1 MASRSVILFTK
12 WGITMPFDALAVAA
26 LQQEYKQALVNGRI
40 DRIFQPS
47 REKVAF
53 SVFHPFP
60 RRDLWL
66 LFSIHPR
73 FYRSHLIEKK
83 PVSPQEPP
91 AFCMLLRK
99 YLQGGRFLAVSQ
111 PSSERILH
119 FKIENYNAGEGL
131 TVFTLIF
138 EATGRFAN
146 LLLVDGEGRILDAL
160 KRLPERDGQSRP
172 VLPGVPYTPPPTPAG
187 RRLETLAPQD
197 LQVIIGRSPA
207 ERPLRQ
213 ILVEEV
219 LGVSPFL
226 ATEVLSRAGLDPKTT
241 AGAISPEQTP
251 AQAEKIHSVLD
262 ELYRQVNAGESHPY
276 CYEKNGQ
283 PADFFP
289 YRPHS
294 LPEPALVPVASLSQ
308 AVAKTLDR
316 REHREEMASRQ
327 RKLLKIITRAKK
339 KTEKKA
345 QRQRDELAQAEDAD
359 LWRLYGELLTAYRH
373 QVPKGAGQVE
383 LVNYYDPEG
392 KTVTIPL
399 DPSLPAN
406 QNAQNYYKKYAK
418 AKKGQTRIATEL
430 EKTKEE
436 LAYLESLESSL
447 QNDLDLE
454 ELAAVE
460 AEMQEAGLT
469 KGRRIPGRPRQAPGG
484 RPALFRSSEGWEI
497 LVGKNNRQNDQLTF
511 KLSTPRDLW
520 FHTQKI
526 PGSHVLIRCGGKEP
540 GKEALL
546 EAANLAVYFSKAR
559 HSSKVPVDYTER
571 RHVRKPAGARP
582 GFVLYKNFQTLTIT
596 PDPELLKR
604 LGIEVDRSE

>member
-1 MASRSVILFTK
+1 
-12 WGITMPFDALAVAA
+12 MPFDALAVAA
-26 LQQEYKQALVNGRI
+26 LCQEYQQILVNGRI
-40 DRIFQPS
+40 DRIFQPG
-47 REKVAF
+47 REKVVL

-66 LFSIHPR
+66 LFSVHPR

-83 PVSPQEPP
+83 PASPQEPP

-99 YLQGGRFLAVSQ
+99 YLQGGRFLEVSQ
-111 PSSERILH
+111 PPSERILH
-119 FKIENYNAGEGL
+119 FKIENYNAEEGL

-146 LLLVDGEGRILDAL
+146 LVLVDGEGRILDAL

-172 VLPGVPYTPPPTPAG
+172 VLPGAAYTPPPSPAG
-187 RRLETLAPQD
+187 RHLETLSVQD
-197 LQVIIGRSPA
+197 LQLVIDRSPS

-213 ILVEEV
+213 ILVEEI

-226 ATEVLSRAGLDPKTT
+226 AAEVLHRAGLDPKTT
-241 AGAISPEQTP
+241 AGAISPEETP
-251 AQAEKIHSVLD
+251 AHAGKIHSILD
-262 ELYRQVNAGESHPY
+262 ELHRQIQAGQIHPY

-289 YRPHS
+289 FRPLS
-294 LPEPALVPVASLSQ
+294 LPESALTPAAGMSQ
-308 AVAKTLDR
+308 AEAMTLDR
-316 REHREEMASRQ
+316 QEHQEEMASQ
-327 RKLLKIITRAKK
+327 RRTLLSIIARAKK
-339 KTEKKA
+339 KADKKA
-345 QRQRDELAQAEDAD
+345 EKQREELAQAEDAG
-359 LWRLYGELLTAYRH
+359 LWRIYGELLTAYGR
-373 QVPKGAGQVE
+373 QVPRGASQVE

-399 DPSLPAN
+399 DPALPAN
-406 QNAQNYYKKYAK
+406 QNAQNYFKKYAK
-418 AKKGQTRIATEL
+418 AKKGQTRIAAEL
-430 EKTKEE
+430 EKTREE
-436 LAYLESLESSL
+436 LAYLESLESSI

-454 ELAAVE
+454 ELLAVE
-460 AEMQEAGLT
+460 EEMQEAGLA
-469 KGRRIPGRPRQAPGG
+469 KGRRDPGRSRRSPGG

-497 LVGKNNRQNDQLTF
+497 LVGKNNRQNDELTF
-511 KLSTPRDLW
+511 KLSSPRDLW

-526 PGSHVLIRCGGKEP
+526 PGSHVLIRCGGKEA
-540 GKEALL
+540 GEEALL

-559 HSSKVPVDYTER
+559 HSTKVPVDYTER

-596 PDPELLKR
+596 PDPAILKR
-604 LGIEVDRSE
+604 LGIAVDGDE